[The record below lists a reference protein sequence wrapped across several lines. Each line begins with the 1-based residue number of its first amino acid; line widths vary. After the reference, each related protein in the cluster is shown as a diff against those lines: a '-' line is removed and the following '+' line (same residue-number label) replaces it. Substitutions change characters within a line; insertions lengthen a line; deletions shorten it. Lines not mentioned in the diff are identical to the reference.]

1 MTENVQNAEVSKQAQ
16 VAEEFIIKR
25 PFNSQL
31 ATGIIATVFCF
42 VVTMIYWPLWGM
54 AAKAFITSVAGPV
67 LQTVDAKIASKYV
80 SVFTEGTFFWM
91 VINAW
96 VWLTLAFGNYGKTAL
111 TTKQPLAGIWY
122 AIVGIIAGIVGFII
136 LVGFLGLWWKPFSLA
151 ILFTPATPEDLHLAI
166 EGWEAGNFFALMVI
180 IAQIP
185 FISLFQK
192 WPFAGNIK
200 APWDGYGVLLAGTVF
215 SLITWFGLVITSFMK
230 LSIGEHSIVSV
241 PMGSWPTLVAFC
253 EWFIFWFLM
262 PAEGGESY
270 PQKLFAK
277 KQPYMG
283 IVGLI
288 IAFVMS
294 HVFMIAARPVLTAL
308 DLMPGAPVDLLS
320 ASIGLSVVTTMLVW
334 HHLFDDFPSAQMVPN
349 QAARVLCRIA
359 IWLVLGCIM
368 GIIWIKTFKMLPFG
382 GTDYGLGWPTMGIL
396 AGQFAFLMVVLYC
409 NTFFDKWP
417 VVRKVSV
424 KK

>member
-1 MTENVQNAEVSKQAQ
+1 MTEKIQSAETSKQAPN
-16 VAEEFIIKR
+16 VGEFVIKR
-25 PFNSQL
+25 PFNSTL
-31 ATGIIATVFCF
+31 ATGIIATVLCF

-54 AAKAFITSVAGPV
+54 AAKAIITSVAGQG
-67 LQTVDAKIASKYV
+67 LQTVDAKTASKYV

-111 TTKQPLAGIWY
+111 TAKQPLAGIWY
-122 AIVGIIAGIVGFII
+122 AIVGAVAGIVGFIV
-136 LVGFLGLWWKPFSLA
+136 LVGFLGLWWKPFSFC
-151 ILFTPATPEDLHLAI
+151 ILFMPTTPEDVHLAI
-166 EGWEAGNFFALMVI
+166 EGWEASNFYALMVI

-215 SLITWFGLVITSFMK
+215 ALITWFGLVVTSFMK
-230 LSIGEHSIVSV
+230 LSIGEHAVVSV

-288 IAFVMS
+288 IAFVMA
-294 HVFMIAARPVLTAL
+294 HVFVIAARPILTAL

-320 ASIGLSVVTTMLVW
+320 ASMGLSVVTTMLVW

-359 IWLVLGCIM
+359 IWVVLGCIM